1 MVQRIVLAASWNS
14 LISHEGREAAQKS
27 GKEMGRKQKRTEE
40 KRTSLSPVTN
50 VNC

>member
-14 LISHEGREAAQKS
+14 MISHERREAAQKK
-27 GKEMGRKQKRTEE
+27 GKQKGRKQKRTEE
-40 KRTSLSPVTN
+40 ERTFLSPVTN